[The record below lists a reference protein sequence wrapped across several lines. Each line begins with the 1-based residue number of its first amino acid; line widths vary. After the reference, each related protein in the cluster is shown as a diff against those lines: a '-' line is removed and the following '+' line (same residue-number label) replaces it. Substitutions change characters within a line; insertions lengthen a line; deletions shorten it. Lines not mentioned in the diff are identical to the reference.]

1 MTDNFGAPNA
11 GAGGSN
17 AQDQVNTPAILL
29 MVVGGL
35 TIAYALFGAVQSLTG
50 ANTAQ
55 LEQALSNP
63 QLPEGARTML
73 SGMARGGIFFNLLQ
87 VALGAVTA
95 FGGLKMK
102 NLENYGL
109 AMAASIIAVI
119 PCFGSCCCIGI
130 PVGIWSLIVL
140 NKPEVKAAFRPS

>member
-1 MTDNFGAPNA
+1 MTNNFGTPEA

-17 AQDQVNTPAILL
+17 ARDQVNTPAILL

-35 TIAYALFGAVQSLTG
+35 TVAYALFGAVQSLTG
-50 ANTAQ
+50 ANTAG
-55 LEQALSNP
+55 LDQALANP
-63 QLPEGARTML
+63 DIPQGARSII
-73 SGMARGGIFFNLLQ
+73 SGMARGGIFFNLFQL
-87 VALGAVTA
+87 ALGAVTA

>member
-1 MTDNFGAPNA
+1 MTDNFGTPEA

-17 AQDQVNTPAILL
+17 ARDQVSTPAILL

-35 TIAYALFGAVQSLTG
+35 TIAAALFGVVQNLTG

-55 LEQALSNP
+55 MEQALSNP
-63 QLPEGARTML
+63 QLPEGARSLLT
-73 SGMARGGIFFNLLQ
+73 GMTKGGVFLNFLQ
-87 VALGAVTA
+87 LALGGVTF

-102 NLENYGL
+102 NLESYGL
-109 AMAASIIAVI
+109 AMAASIITLI

-140 NKPEVKAAFRPS
+140 NKPEVKSAFRPS

>member
-1 MTDNFGAPNA
+1 MTDNFGTPDM

-17 AQDQVNTPAILL
+17 ARDQVSTPAILL

-35 TIAYALFGAVQSLTG
+35 TVAAALFGVVQNLMGTN
-50 ANTAQ
+50 AAQ
-55 LEQALSNP
+55 MDQLMSNP
-63 QLPEGARTML
+63 QLPQGFKSIMG
-73 SGMARGGIFFNLLQ
+73 GMTKGGIFLNLLELG
-87 VALGAVTA
+87 LGAVTA

-119 PCFGSCCCIGI
+119 PCIGSCCCLGI

-140 NKPEVKAAFRPS
+140 NKPEVKAGFRPS

>member
-1 MTDNFGAPNA
+1 MTNNFGTPDA

-17 AQDQVNTPAILL
+17 ARDQVSTPAILL

-35 TIAYALFGAVQSLTG
+35 TLAMALWGVVQNLMGTN
-50 ANTAQ
+50 AAQ
-55 LEQALSNP
+55 MEQLLNNP
-63 QLPEGARTML
+63 QIPEGAKSL
-73 SGMARGGIFFNLLQ
+73 IAGMGKGGIFINLIEL
-87 VALGAVTA
+87 VFGGVTF

-102 NLENYGL
+102 NLESYGL

-119 PCFGSCCCIGI
+119 PCIGSCCCVGI

-140 NKPEVKAAFRPS
+140 NKPEVKAGFRPS